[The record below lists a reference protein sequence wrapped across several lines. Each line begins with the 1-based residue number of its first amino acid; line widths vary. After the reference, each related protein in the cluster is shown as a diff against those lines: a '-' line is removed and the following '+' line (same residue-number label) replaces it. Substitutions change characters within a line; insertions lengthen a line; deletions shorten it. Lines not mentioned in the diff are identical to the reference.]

1 MAFVQYFYGTKPTT
15 MAKTLQL
22 LSAFILLILITSF
35 SGEPEWKPLLDKNLS
50 QWGMYLSYRHV
61 PGYNGQVPLDT
72 NGKEIQPVGYG
83 KNEANVF
90 SVTEENGE
98 PVLRIS
104 GEIYGCIFTKAEYE
118 NYHLKAKVKWGSKKW
133 HPRTDKL
140 MDSGILY
147 HSTREAGKDY
157 WRAWMLSQEFQVME
171 GHMGDYWNI
180 SNSAIDIRAFM
191 PEGTMNPVA
200 DAGQP
205 FLPIGAGSVNGGFCM
220 RSENRE
226 SPKGEWTQ
234 LELICHGGKS
244 LHIVNGQVV
253 MVLQNSRYVE
263 NGRSFPLTKGKIQL
277 QSEAA
282 ETFFRDV
289 KIKPLKELPK
299 EYQLYFK

>member
-1 MAFVQYFYGTKPTT
+1 
-15 MAKTLQL
+15 MAKLIKT
-22 LSAFILLILITSF
+22 LSAFAILLLATSF
-35 SGEPEWKPLLDKNLS
+35 SGKPEWTPLLDKNLS

-61 PGYNGQVPLDT
+61 PTYNGQVPTDAD
-72 NGKEIQPVGYG
+72 GKEIAPIGYG

-90 SVTEENGE
+90 SVAEENGE
-98 PVLRIS
+98 PVLRVS

-140 MDSGILY
+140 KDSGILY
-147 HSTREAGKDY
+147 HSVGEAGRDY

-180 SNSAIDIRAFM
+180 ANSAVDIRAFM

-205 FLPIGAGSVNGGFCM
+205 FLPVGAGSQNDGFCM

-226 SPKGEWTQ
+226 SPIGEWTQ
-234 LELICHGGKS
+234 LELICFGDKS
-244 LHIVNGQVV
+244 LHIVNGHVV

-263 NGRSFPLTKGKIQL
+263 NGKSFPLSKGKIQL

-282 ETFFRDV
+282 ETFYKDV
-289 KIKPLKELPK
+289 MIKQLETMPK
-299 EYQLYFK
+299 EYQKYFN